1 MAALPVI
8 ADVFRCALNWTA
20 AGGLKAENVIH
31 IKNVSG
37 GPLTSADAFESLQ
50 DNITANMWAAVSS
63 AYTIT
68 SVTITPLDGTTA
80 STEFATGGGAQ
91 WQGGASGDYAPAL
104 CALVKVVTAKRGRS
118 YRGRVYCGPVSEAAQ
133 TAGIINPA
141 SVALMQADWTAFRA
155 NALTDTWPFVV
166 ASYKHSTAELS
177 TACFVESPAATQR
190 RRQGR
195 LR

>member
-8 ADVFRCALNWTA
+8 ADTFRCALNWTA

-31 IKNVSG
+31 IKSLG
-37 GPLTSADAFESLQ
+37 GSPVFASDVFESLQ
-50 DNITANMWAAVSS
+50 DNVQADQWAAVSS
-63 AYTIT
+63 AYTIV

-80 STEFATGGGAQ
+80 SQEFATGGGAQ
-91 WQGGASGDYAPAL
+91 WQGGAGGDYAPAL
-104 CALVKVVTAKRGRS
+104 CAVVKVTTAKRGRS

-141 SVALMQADWTAFRA
+141 SVALMQTAWELFRTS
-155 NALTDTWPFVV
+155 ALTDTFAFGV
-166 ASYKHSTAELS
+166 ASYKHSTIELS
-177 TACFVESPAATQR
+177 THCFVEGPAGTQR